1 MARIFEILMGSLTA
15 GSVLAILCMPAT
27 AAGISVGGVG
37 GVSVGSGGA
46 SANVGGNSGA
56 TASVS
61 LGGSGANAAASV
73 GDTGGATASIG
84 TGSANVGVVTGVG
97 TDVNVGVGT
106 NPAANPSNPTASS
119 NPNLASVVGDMSNAQ
134 VTRMKKRCV
143 EVLSNE
149 DTYDRDLRRFCLL
162 ISRR

>member
-1 MARIFEILMGSLTA
+1 MARIFEILTGSLTA
-15 GSVLAILCMPAT
+15 GCVLVILCMPAT
-27 AAGISVGGVG
+27 AAGINVGGVG

-73 GDTGGATASIG
+73 GGTGGATASIG
-84 TGSANVGVVTGVG
+84 TGRANVGVVTGVG
-97 TDVNVGVGT
+97 ADVNVGVGT

-149 DTYDRDLRRFCLL
+149 DTYDRELRRLCLL

>member
-15 GSVLAILCMPAT
+15 GSVLVILCMPAT
-27 AAGISVGGVG
+27 AAGINVGGVG

-84 TGSANVGVVTGVG
+84 TGANVGVVTGVG

-149 DTYDRDLRRFCLL
+149 DTYDRDLRRLCLL